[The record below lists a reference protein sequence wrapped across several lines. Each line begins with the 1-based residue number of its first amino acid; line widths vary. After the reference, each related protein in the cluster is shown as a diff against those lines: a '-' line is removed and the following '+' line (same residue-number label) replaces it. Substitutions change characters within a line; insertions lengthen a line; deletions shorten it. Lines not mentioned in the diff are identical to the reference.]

1 MNMSISFPLQAAKVI
16 QQHKPGFLPKVGLV
30 LGSGLGGLGDELTDK
45 TIIPYTELPGFPQS
59 TVAGHA
65 GRLILGYLGNVPVA
79 CLQGRAHYYEGAKN
93 DNIKTMVRTL
103 KAIGCEL
110 FFATNAVGSLR
121 PEVGPGSLVAIHD
134 HINMQANNPLIGAN
148 DEEFGE
154 RFVSMDFAYD
164 PELRKVLHKVAHEQ
178 GINLP
183 EGVYLAVL
191 GPMFETP
198 AEIRAFRIL
207 GADMVG
213 MSTVSEVIVARH
225 CGLKVVAVSAVS
237 NFAAGM
243 SDEIITHE
251 GTLHFAG
258 QAAVNMMTL
267 IRGFLSAAYP
277 S

>member
-1 MNMSISFPLQAAKVI
+1 MSISFPFQAAKVI

-45 TIIPYTELPGFPQS
+45 TIIPYAELPGFPQS

-65 GRLILGYLGNVPVA
+65 GRLILGYLVNVPVA

-134 HINMQANNPLIGAN
+134 HINLQANNPLIGAN

-164 PELRKVLHKVAHEQ
+164 PELRKVLHKVAYEQ
-178 GINLP
+178 GINLS